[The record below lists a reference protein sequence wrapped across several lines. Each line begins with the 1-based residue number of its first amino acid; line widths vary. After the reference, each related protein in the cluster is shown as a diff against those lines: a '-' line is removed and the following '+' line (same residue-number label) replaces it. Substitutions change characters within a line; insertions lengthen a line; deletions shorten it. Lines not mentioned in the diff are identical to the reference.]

1 MNTNKITI
9 EQAIQKLNNGFGSI
23 YSKEDVI
30 NLLNSIEEKP
40 SDATDIVAIMGFVE
54 ESIDDWFQN
63 MCTNDYADQDSFEFS
78 IEYGNTISLDNF
90 EMNTKSMARD
100 LYQDVSYHI
109 NESIE
114 QEKRNKDR
122 EEVGNLYE
130 SESSD
135 DSHEDNGAE

>member
-1 MNTNKITI
+1 MNTQKLTI

-54 ESIDDWFQN
+54 ESIDDWLGN
-63 MCTNDYADQDSFEFS
+63 MCTNDYVDHDSFKFS

-90 EMNTKSMARD
+90 EMATNRMARD

-122 EEVGNLYE
+122 EAVGNPYE